1 MKTLAHSLDEMLPE
15 SYRDGSFDLVVRD
28 AHSVAIYWDLA
39 RTAEPP
45 HDGSRL
51 CLRYTNAAGETDTL
65 ILHHQ
70 AGHVLVP
77 LHGEG
82 RWYKFTLG
90 WLDAEKFLRIASVTA
105 ELPPI
110 RQSGASRPALPAK
123 QPAKA
128 PAPSAAAAK
137 PQKAAHHAPSS
148 SNFNYRGSVFLP
160 LSMPVERRG
169 FTPPPSY

>member
-1 MKTLAHSLDEMLPE
+1 MNPLAHTLDEMLPE

-45 HDGSRL
+45 HEGSRL

-77 LHGEG
+77 LPGEG

-90 WLDAEKFLRIASVTA
+90 WLDSEKFLRIAATTA
-105 ELPPI
+105 ELPPEV
-110 RQSGASRPALPAK
+110 GSRRLK
-123 QPAKA
+123 RPAKA
-128 PAPSAAAAK
+128 RPT
-137 PQKAAHHAPSS
+137 S
-148 SNFNYRGSVFLP
+148 SNFNHRGSIFLP
-160 LSMPVERRG
+160 LAMPVERRG
-169 FTPPPSY
+169 FSSPSRY

>member
-1 MKTLAHSLDEMLPE
+1 MCAIALNSRISRMKTLAHSLDEMLPE

-39 RTAEPP
+39 KTAEPP
-45 HDGSRL
+45 HEGSRL

-65 ILHHQ
+65 ILHHK

-77 LHGEG
+77 LPGEG

-90 WLDAEKFLRIASVTA
+90 WLDAEKFLRIASVNA
-105 ELPPI
+105 ELPPD
-110 RQSGASRPALPAK
+110 RDAPKKAS
-123 QPAKA
+123 AKA
-128 PAPSAAAAK
+128 AP
-137 PQKAAHHAPSS
+137 KAAHHAPSS
-148 SNFNYRGSVFLP
+148 ANFNYRGSIFLP

>member
-1 MKTLAHSLDEMLPE
+1 MKTLAHSLDDMLPA

-45 HDGSRL
+45 HEGSRL
-51 CLRYTNAAGETDTL
+51 CLRYTNAAGDTDTL

-77 LHGEG
+77 LPGEG

-105 ELPPI
+105 ELPPE
-110 RQSGASRPALPAK
+110 RGAARTARTAPATRPA
-123 QPAKA
+123 
-128 PAPSAAAAK
+128 
-137 PQKAAHHAPSS
+137 KAAHHAPSS
-148 SNFNYRGSVFLP
+148 ANFNFRGSIFLP

-169 FTPPPSY
+169 FTPPPAY

>member
-1 MKTLAHSLDEMLPE
+1 MNPLAHTQEETLPE

-45 HDGSRL
+45 HEDYRL
-51 CLRYTNAAGETDTL
+51 CLRYTNAVGETDTL

-77 LHGEG
+77 LPGDA

-90 WLDAEKFLRIASVTA
+90 WLDSEKFLRIAATTA
-105 ELPPI
+105 ELPPVI
-110 RQSGASRPALPAK
+110 GSGRTTIGALPKVSRAT
-123 QPAKA
+123 
-128 PAPSAAAAK
+128 
-137 PQKAAHHAPSS
+137 S
-148 SNFNYRGSVFLP
+148 SNQFNQRGSVFLP
-160 LSMPVERRG
+160 LAMPVERRG
-169 FTPPPSY
+169 FGPPPRF

>member
-1 MKTLAHSLDEMLPE
+1 MPPTEEMLPE
-15 SYRDGSFDLVVRD
+15 CYRDGSFDLVVRD

-45 HDGSRL
+45 HAGSRL
-51 CLRYTNAAGETDTL
+51 CLRFTDAAGETNTL
-65 ILHHQ
+65 ILHHN

-90 WLDAEKFLRIASVTA
+90 WQDADKFLRIASLSA
-105 ELPPI
+105 ELPPTLD
-110 RQSGASRPALPAK
+110 G
-123 QPAKA
+123 
-128 PAPSAAAAK
+128 AK
-137 PQKAAHHAPSS
+137 PVAQKPKAAHHTPTS
-148 SNFNYRGSVFLP
+148 SNFRHRGSIFLP

-169 FTPPPSY
+169 FTPPPAY

>member
-1 MKTLAHSLDEMLPE
+1 MNPLAHSLDEMLPE
-15 SYRDGSFDLVVRD
+15 SYRDGSFDLVIRD

-45 HDGSRL
+45 HEGSRL

-77 LHGEG
+77 LTGEG

-90 WLDAEKFLRIASVTA
+90 WLDSEKFLRIAATTA
-105 ELPPI
+105 ELPPVVNGD
-110 RQSGASRPALPAK
+110 RVTK
-123 QPAKA
+123 
-128 PAPSAAAAK
+128 AAA
-137 PQKAAHHAPSS
+137 PRPTS
-148 SNFNYRGSVFLP
+148 SNFSHRGSIFLP
-160 LSMPVERRG
+160 LAMPVERRG
-169 FTPPPSY
+169 FSAPSSF